1 MVIKLD
7 SMMRFHLLVLCLLC
21 FLPGFA
27 QQPTQTI
34 RGTVTDQESGRPV
47 PFTSIR
53 LQQTTL
59 GTVSDSLGN
68 FALKHVPVG
77 RYNLELSSTG
87 YAALVLREIQVTSAK
102 EVVLTVSLN
111 EKVAELTEVVVKPRT
126 NKTMPVNPMALASA
140 RMVSVE
146 EARRYAGGFDDP
158 ARLVSGF
165 AGVSTGGNVQSNAI
179 IVRGNSPQSFQWKL
193 EGVEIPNPNH
203 FADLSAFGGGGLTAM
218 SAQLLANSDFYAG
231 AMPAEYS
238 NALSGVF
245 DIFMRNG
252 NNQKAEHTFQLGI
265 IGIDAAS
272 EGPFKKGGKSSYLFN
287 YRYSTLSLLKPIL
300 PENASGTKYQDLSF
314 KLNFPTQHAG
324 TFSLW
329 GIGLLDGSG
338 SQARKEATDRKYDED
353 RESSDIKQ
361 YMGSA
366 GLSHKIFL
374 NDKQYLK
381 STLAAT
387 LNGINM
393 TTDLLNTNLTAVPEN
408 KIDNQYTNY
417 VLSSLLNTKFGAF
430 HTNKTGIVLT
440 NMNYNLLLKNA
451 NPSGSSLQL
460 ITDEKGSSSLL
471 SAYSE
476 SKINLGEKVTVNA
489 GINAQLFT
497 LDNRYTL
504 EPRAGISY
512 RLSANQSLAL
522 AYGLHSRLERINYY
536 FIRNSLGQP
545 INKDLGFTR
554 AHHLVLGYDLVPTDK
569 THLKIEAYYQSLFDV
584 PVMADSSFSL
594 INQQNN
600 WFFKGKLQNTGKGRN
615 YGVDVTFERYL
626 SQGYY
631 YMATASLFQS
641 RYAGGDNVWR
651 NTRYNSTFAIN
662 LLAGKE
668 WQVGVNNQ
676 NVLGLNVRLSYQGGQ
691 RYSPINLPLSIARQE
706 AQLDERQAFSQQFSP
721 AFVSHVTASY
731 RINKKRTTR
740 EIALK
745 IINATMYKEFTGF
758 RYNYLTRTVD
768 EVREMTFIP
777 NLSYKIEF

>member
-111 EKVAELTEVVVKPRT
+111 EKVAELTEVVVKPQT

-338 SQARKEATDRKYDED
+338 SQAQKEATDRKYDED